1 MRQVDIWIE
10 NETPGVY
17 EKIELFQDE
26 EIIIN
31 SSIQNVQDISKV
43 FTDFSQTFTIPAS
56 AENNRIFKHYYEN
69 AIDTSINPNY
79 RRNAYIEIDLSPFKS
94 GKIAIEK
101 ANIVNDKVESYT
113 ITFYGLVIS
122 LKDKFEKFKLV
133 DLDFTDLNFENT
145 LNNIKS
151 RIYTDADLDICFP
164 LISTQQG
171 RVWNYGLADSN
182 DITTTTGA
190 INYIELNPAIRSKT
204 ILNKIAT
211 KCGLTFTGAFLNDRR
226 FTQAY
231 LWFQN
236 DKEKLPRTGMQYNVF
251 NDIRLYYNAYNQL
264 GQQFL
269 LSKYY
274 TTASPLE
281 PPFYEQDLFD
291 LQNATIGIQNVI
303 GLESTINNITFN
315 FTIPSGVTKIYI
327 KIFINN
333 KLYYEVEG
341 DSGTDIVAVSGQ
353 LQSLVKGNYSFYIQT
368 EDPTTLTG
376 TMTANIARKGFSYV
390 DGGNVYTSNAQ
401 VFKYVS
407 DLQAKTFTA
416 QQYNVN
422 DYIPDLT
429 FEDFITSILKTFNLT
444 IIPRSESEFELIP
457 LNDFYSKGQIY
468 DITPYVDI
476 DDITISRIPLSK
488 KNEFKHE
495 KTNNFLNEQY
505 SKASIQSREY
515 GDYIYYDENLEDG
528 EFKIETKFGDISTVK
543 LATNM
548 YVGYAL
554 DKAYNPQ
561 IQAPLLLYKGSK
573 RVKTFKITDGVNYDN
588 ISGYIEFVQ
597 ETTIDGIR
605 YSIHFSNE
613 LSVKDGT
620 TLYNNLFSQYYA
632 SYFFGLTN
640 PKNRL
645 TNVTTTFPLSLL
657 TKIKLYDRLIIRD
670 KRYIINDIKQNL
682 TTSEVELNLLHD
694 FRQLINATLPNALQ
708 SGGQMSFIM
717 PAPDG
722 GSAQMNFEISL
733 DTEDG
738 IGYET
743 ENDLLLLTEYSQ
755 TVSGGSQ
762 LVTITYP
769 PIQETTYLID
779 SSGNELIT
787 DNGLNIISNEV
798 TGNYFT
804 IDFTLFYEDGSEYTQ
819 PYNVFYE

>member
-17 EKIELFQDE
+17 DKIELFQDE

-56 AENNRIFKHYYEN
+56 SENNRIFKHYYEN

-133 DLDFTDLNFENT
+133 DLDFTDLNFEAT
-145 LNNIKS
+145 LTNYENYID
-151 RIYTDADLDICFP
+151 TTNDNDLAFP
-164 LISTQQG
+164 LISTKQN
-171 RVWNYGLADSN
+171 RFWNYGLANSN
-182 DITTTTGA
+182 DISINSGA
-190 INYIELNPAIRSKT
+190 IDLLEFNPAVRSKT
-204 ILNKIAT
+204 ILNKIAN
-211 KCGLTFTGAFLNDRR
+211 KCGLTFTGAFLNDKR
-226 FTQAY
+226 FTKTFLY
-231 LWFQN
+231 FQN
-236 DKEKLPRTGMQYNVF
+236 DKEKVQTTNQNEL
-251 NDIRLYYNAYNQL
+251 DILDY
-264 GQQFL
+264 
-269 LSKYY
+269 
-274 TTASPLE
+274 
-281 PPFYEQDLFD
+281 
-291 LQNATIGIQNVI
+291 
-303 GLESTINNITFN
+303 TINVNGTTTTISNDSNPNVKVTGSTNNFINISKIAGQDSFPTKLIVN
-315 FTIPSGVTKIYI
+315 LRTTGTTIVYVDVY
-327 KIFINN
+327 INN
-333 KLYYEVEG
+333 KFAQTYTG
-341 DSGTDIVAVSGQ
+341 NSNTDI
-353 LQSLVKGNYSFYIQT
+353 LVLDTQNKNLPSF
-368 EDPTTLTG
+368 P
-376 TMTANIARKGFSYV
+376 N
-390 DGGNVYTSNAQ
+390 
-401 VFKYVS
+401 KYVLKIRTQDAIVGDPLVTAITPS
-407 DLQAKTFTA
+407 AFGSTTTWTFTCGFMNFTA
-416 QQYNVN
+416 PVININ
-422 DYIPDLT
+422 DFVPDLT

-444 IIPRSESEFELIP
+444 ILPKSETEFELIP
-457 LNDFYSKGQIY
+457 LDDFYSKGKIY

-505 SKASIQSREY
+505 SKTSSQSREY
-515 GDYIYYDENLEDG
+515 GDYIYYDGNLEDG
-528 EFKIETKFGDISTVK
+528 EFKIETKFGDISTFK

-561 IQAPLLLYKGSK
+561 IQAPLLLYVDDRITKD
-573 RVKTFKITDGVNYDN
+573 FKITNGVTYKTLT
-588 ISGYIEFVQ
+588 GYRPFIQ
-597 ETTIDGIR
+597 ETTIDGTR

-722 GSAQMNFEISL
+722 GSAQMNFEIAL

-787 DNGLNIISNEV
+787 DNGLNIVSNEV

>member
-17 EKIELFQDE
+17 DKIELFQDE

-69 AIDTSINPNY
+69 AVDTSINPNY

-133 DLDFTDLNFENT
+133 DLDFSNLNFTNNLLNAIGYINT
-145 LNNIKS
+145 SN
-151 RIYTDADLDICFP
+151 DLDLAFP
-164 LISTQQG
+164 LISTRQN
-171 RVWNYGLADSN
+171 RVWNYGLANSN
-182 DITTTTGA
+182 DISINSGA
-190 INYIELNPAIRSKT
+190 IDYLELNPAVRSKT
-204 ILNKIAT
+204 ILNKIAI
-211 KCGLTFTGAFLNDRR
+211 KCGLTFTGEFLNDKR
-226 FTQAY
+226 FTKSF

-236 DKEKLPRTGMQYNVF
+236 DKEKLPRTGQKFVEFQKFEANF
-251 NDIRLYYNAYNQL
+251 NAYNQA
-264 GQQFL
+264 GQPAGL
-269 LSKYY
+269 VGTYY
-274 TTASPLE
+274 TNDPE
-281 PPFYEQDLFD
+281 NPPIYTYDKFHMS
-291 LQNATIGIQNVI
+291 NMTIGIKDI
-303 GLESTINNITFN
+303 LGLESTINDIVFN
-315 FTIPSGVTKIYI
+315 FTSSSGLTKIYI
-327 KIFINN
+327 KVYINN
-333 KLYYEVEG
+333 QFAFEVSG
-341 DSGTDIVAVSGQ
+341 NSGTDITVISGQ
-353 LQSLVKGNYSFYIQT
+353 LQSIPKGNYSFYCET

-376 TMTANIARKGFSYV
+376 VIKSKIARN
-390 DGGNVYTSNAQ
+390 GGSFNTPGNFWTYDKQ
-401 VFKYVS
+401 VFTNVTTLIS
-407 DLQAKTFTA
+407 KTFTA
-416 QQYNVN
+416 KQYNVN
-422 DYIPDLT
+422 DYVPDLT

-457 LNDFYSKGQIY
+457 LNDFYSKGKIY

-505 SKASIQSREY
+505 SKSSTQSREY

-543 LATNM
+543 LATDM

-561 IQAPLLLYKGSK
+561 IQAPLLLYVDDKITK
-573 RVKTFKITDGVNYDN
+573 NFKMTDGVVTSTV
-588 ISGYIEFVQ
+588 SGYRPFIQ
-597 ETTIDGIR
+597 ETTINGTR

-613 LSVKDGT
+613 LSIKDNT

-755 TVSGGSQ
+755 QVSGGNQ
-762 LVTITYP
+762 LVTISYP

-787 DNGLNIISNEV
+787 DNELNIVSNEV

>member
-10 NETPGVY
+10 NDVAGVY
-17 EKIELFQDE
+17 DKIELFQDE

-69 AIDTSINPNY
+69 AIDTTINPNY

-133 DLDFTDLNFENT
+133 DLDFTDLNFQATLTNYENYIDT
-145 LNNIKS
+145 NN
-151 RIYTDADLDICFP
+151 DNDLAFP
-164 LISTQQG
+164 LISTKQN

-182 DITTTTGA
+182 DISINSGA
-190 INYIELNPAIRSKT
+190 IDLLEFNPAVRSKT

-211 KCGLTFTGAFLNDRR
+211 KCGLTFTGAFLNDKR
-226 FTQAY
+226 FTKTFLY
-231 LWFQN
+231 FQN
-236 DKEKLPRTGMQYNVF
+236 DKEKVQTTNQNEL
-251 NDIRLYYNAYNQL
+251 DILDY
-264 GQQFL
+264 
-269 LSKYY
+269 
-274 TTASPLE
+274 
-281 PPFYEQDLFD
+281 
-291 LQNATIGIQNVI
+291 
-303 GLESTINNITFN
+303 TINVNGTTTTISNDSNPNVKVTGSTNNFINISKIAGQDSFPTKLIVN
-315 FTIPSGVTKIYI
+315 LRTTGTTIVYVDVY
-327 KIFINN
+327 INN
-333 KLYYEVEG
+333 KFAQTYTG
-341 DSGTDIVAVSGQ
+341 NSNTDI
-353 LQSLVKGNYSFYIQT
+353 LVLDTQNKNLPSF
-368 EDPTTLTG
+368 P
-376 TMTANIARKGFSYV
+376 N
-390 DGGNVYTSNAQ
+390 
-401 VFKYVS
+401 KYVLKIRTQDAIVGDPLVTAITPS
-407 DLQAKTFTA
+407 AFGSTTTWTFTCGFMNFTA
-416 QQYNVN
+416 PVININ
-422 DYIPDLT
+422 DFVPDLT

-444 IIPRSESEFELIP
+444 ILPKSETEFELIP
-457 LNDFYSKGQIY
+457 LDDFYSMGKIY

-476 DDITISRIPLSK
+476 NDITISRIPLSK

-505 SKASIQSREY
+505 SKTSSQSREY
-515 GDYIYYDENLEDG
+515 GDYIYYDGNLEDG
-528 EFKIETKFGDISTVK
+528 EFKIETKFGDISTFK

-561 IQAPLLLYKGSK
+561 IQAPLLLYVDDKITK
-573 RVKTFKITDGVNYDN
+573 DFKITNGVTYKTLT
-588 ISGYIEFVQ
+588 GYRPFIQ
-597 ETTIDGIR
+597 ETTIDGTR

-613 LSVKDGT
+613 LSVKDGA

-743 ENDLLLLTEYSQ
+743 ENDLLLITEYSQ
-755 TVSGGSQ
+755 TVSGASQ

-787 DNGLNIISNEV
+787 DNGLNIVSNEV

>member
-10 NETPGVY
+10 NDVAGVY
-17 EKIELFQDE
+17 DKIELFQDE

-56 AENNRIFKHYYEN
+56 SENNRIFKHYYEN

-133 DLDFTDLNFENT
+133 DLDFSNLNFEAT
-145 LNNIKS
+145 LTNYENYID
-151 RIYTDADLDICFP
+151 TTNDNDLAFP
-164 LISTQQG
+164 LISTKQN

-182 DITTTTGA
+182 DISINSGA
-190 INYIELNPAIRSKT
+190 IDLLEFNPAVRSKT

-211 KCGLTFTGAFLNDRR
+211 KCGLSFTGAFLNDKR
-226 FTQAY
+226 FTKTFLY
-231 LWFQN
+231 FQN
-236 DKEKLPRTGMQYNVF
+236 DKEKVQTTSANELNILSYTINVNGTTTTIS
-251 NDIRLYYNAYNQL
+251 NDSNPNVKVSGTTDNFINISKIANQDSFPTKL
-264 GQQFL
+264 IVN
-269 LSKYY
+269 LS
-274 TTASPLE
+274 
-281 PPFYEQDLFD
+281 
-291 LQNATIGIQNVI
+291 TIGTTVVYVDAYVNGKFQQTFSGNSNTDIFIVNTQNKNLPTFPNKYVLKI
-303 GLESTINNITFN
+303 RTQDAISGTPLVTAITPSAFGSTTTWLFSCGFMN
-315 FTIPSGVTKIYI
+315 FTAPV
-327 KIFINN
+327 IN
-333 KLYYEVEG
+333 
-341 DSGTDIVAVSGQ
+341 I
-353 LQSLVKGNYSFYIQT
+353 
-368 EDPTTLTG
+368 
-376 TMTANIARKGFSYV
+376 
-390 DGGNVYTSNAQ
+390 
-401 VFKYVS
+401 
-407 DLQAKTFTA
+407 
-416 QQYNVN
+416 N
-422 DYIPDLT
+422 DFVPDLT

-444 IIPRSESEFELIP
+444 ILPKSETEFELIP
-457 LNDFYSKGQIY
+457 LDDFYSMGKIY

-476 DDITISRIPLSK
+476 DNITISRVPLSK

-505 SKASIQSREY
+505 SKTSTQSREY
-515 GDYIYYDENLEDG
+515 GDYIYYDGNLEDG

-543 LATNM
+543 LTTDM

-554 DKAYNPQ
+554 DKTYNPT
-561 IQAPLLLYKGSK
+561 IQAPLLLYVDERITKS
-573 RVKTFKITDGVNYDN
+573 FKITNGVTYRTLT
-588 ISGYIEFVQ
+588 GYRPFIQ
-597 ETTIDGIR
+597 ETSINGTR

-613 LSVKDGT
+613 LSVKDGA

-722 GSAQMNFEISL
+722 GSAQMDYEISL

-738 IGYET
+738 VSYET

-755 TVSGGSQ
+755 QVSGGSQ
-762 LVTITYP
+762 LVTISYP

-779 SSGNELIT
+779 SSGNELVT
-787 DNGLNIISNEV
+787 DNGLNIVSNET

>member
-10 NETPGVY
+10 NDVAGVY
-17 EKIELFQDE
+17 DKIELFQDE

-133 DLDFTDLNFENT
+133 DLDYSSINVSNDVGTVSSYIDTFTDN
-145 LNNIKS
+145 
-151 RIYTDADLDICFP
+151 DIAFP
-164 LISTQQG
+164 LISTQKDEN
-171 RVWNYGLADSN
+171 WNYGLGGTN
-182 DITTTTGA
+182 DISTTGGA
-190 INYIELNPAIRSKT
+190 INVNYLNPALRVKK
-204 ILNKIAT
+204 ILEFIED
-211 KCGLTFTGAFLNDRR
+211 KCGVTFTGAFLNDKR
-226 FTQAY
+226 FTKAFLYYQNSLTKEKRTQAISFDSLTVNNYSDPYDGESTTAYNELLNNNKVTTYWINQGVLTTIKGKLVSSSLNEKVFIDLYANGTFERTIEGITNTDIIILNEQAY
-231 LWFQN
+231 KSKQSVYTFKFRTENSLTGKMQIQVVKPYVSQFN
-236 DKEKLPRTGMQYNVF
+236 GNLLFGGVKYIKLG
-251 NDIRLYYNAYNQL
+251 A
-264 GQQFL
+264 
-269 LSKYY
+269 
-274 TTASPLE
+274 
-281 PPFYEQDLFD
+281 
-291 LQNATIGIQNVI
+291 
-303 GLESTINNITFN
+303 ESTT
-315 FTIPSGVTKIYI
+315 YI
-327 KIFINN
+327 WSN
-333 KLYYEVEG
+333 KYDL
-341 DSGTDIVAVSGQ
+341 
-353 LQSLVKGNYSFYIQT
+353 
-368 EDPTTLTG
+368 
-376 TMTANIARKGFSYV
+376 
-390 DGGNVYTSNAQ
+390 
-401 VFKYVS
+401 S
-407 DLQAKTFTA
+407 DYA
-416 QQYNVN
+416 
-422 DYIPDLT
+422 PDMSI
-429 FEDFITSILKTFNLT
+429 EDFVTSIIKTFNLT
-444 IIPRSESEFELIP
+444 VLPKSEIEFEFIP
-457 LNDFYSKGQIY
+457 LDDFYSVGKVY

-488 KNEFKHE
+488 KTIFKHE
-495 KTNNFLNEQY
+495 KTNNLLNEQY
-505 SKASIQSREY
+505 YNNTKGIREY
-515 GDYIYYDENLEDG
+515 GDYLNIDNNLEEG
-528 EFKIETKFGDISTVK
+528 EFTIESKFGDILTEK
-543 LATNM
+543 IATNM
-548 YVGYAL
+548 YIGYAL
-554 DKAYNPQ
+554 DKALQPS
-561 IQAPLLLYKGSK
+561 IQAPLLLY
-573 RVKTFKITDGVNYDN
+573 VDDTLFKTLFLTDGSINVPTLTYRPF
-588 ISGYIEFVQ
+588 IQ
-597 ETTIDGIR
+597 ETTINGTR

-613 LSVKDGT
+613 LSVKDNI
-620 TLYNNLFSQYYA
+620 TLYNNLFTEYYA

-657 TKIKLYDRLIIRD
+657 TKIKLYDRLVIRD

-694 FRQLINATLPNALQ
+694 FRQLINATIPNALQ

-717 PAPDG
+717 SAPDG
-722 GSAQMNFEISL
+722 GTAQMDYDISL
-733 DTEDG
+733 DTEAG
-738 IGYET
+738 VGYET

-762 LVTITYP
+762 LVTISYP

-787 DNGLNIISNEV
+787 DNGLNIVSNEV

-804 IDFTLFYEDGSEYTQ
+804 LTFTLFYEDGSEYTQ